1 MPHSS
6 VSSVFTNFATKC
18 RHNFP
23 RATVGF
29 LLAASASIAA
39 ASPPHPS
46 LSAAMAAPLVVLA
59 AGGHVNNSRQ
69 SLAVDFAIVIPAI
82 LRLLENEHP
91 TRLHSLEETSSP
103 ISALQRVV
111 LVSTMRSGFCMDLRL
126 NQMRGGHAHVADWQ
140 VRLAT
145 LSGAAATNARVEAF
159 DGGWR
164 VCARRAGR
172 FELALQHAFSLQP
185 SLRTPAT
192 NGPAGVIEETTEMG
206 WPVALSLTTP

>member
-1 MPHSS
+1 MPYSS
-6 VSSVFTNFATKC
+6 LSSISSGFTANC
-18 RHNFP
+18 RHIFP
-23 RATVGF
+23 HAAVGF
-29 LLAASASIAA
+29 LLATGALIAA

-46 LSAAMAAPLVVLA
+46 LSGAMASPLVVLA

-69 SLAVDFAIVIPAI
+69 SPAVDFAIVIPAI

-91 TRLHSLEETSSP
+91 TSLHSLGKTSSP

-126 NQMRGGHAHVADWQ
+126 NQMGGGHAQVADWQ
-140 VRLAT
+140 VRLAA
-145 LSGAAATNARVEAF
+145 LSGAAAANARVEAF

-164 VCARRAGR
+164 MCARRAGR

-185 SLRTPAT
+185 SLRTPAA
-192 NGPAGVIEETTEMG
+192 NGPAGVIEETTSMG